1 MNSNYYNN
9 PYVNP
14 YYQQQA
20 YQQPVQPQIQ
30 QVQQMQQMQQAQ
42 SHMIPMVYVNG
53 LVGAKSYWMG
63 TNQIVYLRDSEDD
76 SILYEKK
83 SDSVGKFQLK
93 AFKLSELPLDNK
105 GGFVDKTTDEIKLIH
120 QKLDTIYNLVA
131 PKEVNVDESVIK

>member
-1 MNSNYYNN
+1 MNNNYYNN

-30 QVQQMQQMQQAQ
+30 QAQQ
-42 SHMIPMVYVNG
+42 HMIPMVYVNG

-120 QKLDTIYNLVA
+120 QKLDTIYSLVA